1 MVLLIWIWQCCGTH
15 GERRNQE
22 GVGAL
27 STRRGG
33 TRRGLGRC
41 PGRGLG
47 PRKGRAEVTDCAHL
61 DTASL
66 GVADGKNCAEVTGL
80 SCGRRRDGGAE
91 VREADRRAA
100 GGRQR
105 PGRRPAA
112 AAEARQAAGGGGGLR
127 DAARA
132 GSGATLLFREA
143 ASPRRFC
150 PCGAWRSCS
159 AGVGRQATG
168 AAGGGRL
175 GPGGG
180 GRADWRGMG

>member
-1 MVLLIWIWQCCGTH
+1 M
-15 GERRNQE
+15 
-22 GVGAL
+22 
-27 STRRGG
+27 
-33 TRRGLGRC
+33 
-41 PGRGLG
+41 
-47 PRKGRAEVTDCAHL
+47 
-61 DTASL
+61 
-66 GVADGKNCAEVTGL
+66 
-80 SCGRRRDGGAE
+80 
-91 VREADRRAA
+91 READRRAA

-112 AAEARQAAGGGGGLR
+112 AAEARQAAGGGRGLR

-159 AGVGRQATG
+159 AGVGRQAAG

-175 GPGGG
+175 GPGVGG
-180 GRADWRGMG
+180 WADWRGMG